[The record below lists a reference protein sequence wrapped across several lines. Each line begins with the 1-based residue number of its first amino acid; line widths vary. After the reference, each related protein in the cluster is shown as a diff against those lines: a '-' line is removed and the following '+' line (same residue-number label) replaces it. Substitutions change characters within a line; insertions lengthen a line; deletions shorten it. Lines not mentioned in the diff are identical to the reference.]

1 MIVANDVPTTILH
14 LDHVTKSYEP
24 NLPPAV
30 SGMTLTLR
38 QGELLGLLGPSG
50 CGKTTL
56 LRLIAGFEQPQSGH
70 IKLAGHHA
78 SGACGWIPPERRG
91 IGMVFQDYALFPH
104 LTLAQNVAFGL
115 RRLAHLTPSEVDKR
129 TQEAIGLVGLEG
141 LAQRY
146 PHQLSGGQQ
155 QRVAIARALAPDP
168 VLVLLDEP
176 LSNLDVQVRQHLR
189 QELRDIL
196 KTTGTAAVFVTHD
209 QEEALAIAD
218 QVAVMR
224 DGCLEQWGPP
234 EIIYQHPASR
244 FVADFV
250 THANFLPAQHQH
262 PGWETAIGY
271 FELPPQ
277 AILNANNGN
286 GANRGELMIR
296 QEALE
301 LVPDDQGPVMIRD
314 RQFLGREYR
323 YYLQTLDNHTLLART
338 SADCALAIGQSV
350 RVIVNP
356 GTLRLFPTPTSHK
369 QGNNGKLMPQQ
380 MNGGMMR
387 ACQEISKL
395 PPRHWFRSKG

>member
-1 MIVANDVPTTILH
+1 VIVANDVPTTILH

-146 PHQLSGGQQ
+146 PHQLSGGQ
-155 QRVAIARALAPDP
+155 
-168 VLVLLDEP
+168 
-176 LSNLDVQVRQHLR
+176 
-189 QELRDIL
+189 
-196 KTTGTAAVFVTHD
+196 
-209 QEEALAIAD
+209 
-218 QVAVMR
+218 
-224 DGCLEQWGPP
+224 
-234 EIIYQHPASR
+234 
-244 FVADFV
+244 
-250 THANFLPAQHQH
+250 
-262 PGWETAIGY
+262 PGWLSGAMGSPRDH
-271 FELPPQ
+271 LPTSRLP
-277 AILNANNGN
+277 L
-286 GANRGELMIR
+286 RGGLCH
-296 QEALE
+296 
-301 LVPDDQGPVMIRD
+301 PC
-314 RQFLGREYR
+314 QFLACPAPAPRMG
-323 YYLQTLDNHTLLART
+323 NSHWLL
-338 SADCALAIGQSV
+338 
-350 RVIVNP
+350 
-356 GTLRLFPTPTSHK
+356 
-369 QGNNGKLMPQQ
+369 
-380 MNGGMMR
+380 
-387 ACQEISKL
+387 
-395 PPRHWFRSKG
+395 